1 MTSGPG
7 HSGHWWRS
15 APTGSACSCAAA
27 ALPVELA
34 ATDRLAPL
42 PPGIDISA
50 YRIVQEALTNSLK
63 HGAAQARVELRRERA
78 ALIVDV
84 VDHGLSPCARDRAGT
99 PLSGGQ
105 GLI

>member
-1 MTSGPG
+1 M
-7 HSGHWWRS
+7 
-15 APTGSACSCAAA
+15 
-27 ALPVELA
+27 
-34 ATDRLAPL
+34 PL

-78 ALIVDV
+78 ALVVDV
-84 VDHGLSPCARDRAGT
+84 VDQGVSPSAPDRVGT

-105 GLI
+105 GLIGMQERVHFFGGELTAGRGEGGGFRVSARFPLPECRRT